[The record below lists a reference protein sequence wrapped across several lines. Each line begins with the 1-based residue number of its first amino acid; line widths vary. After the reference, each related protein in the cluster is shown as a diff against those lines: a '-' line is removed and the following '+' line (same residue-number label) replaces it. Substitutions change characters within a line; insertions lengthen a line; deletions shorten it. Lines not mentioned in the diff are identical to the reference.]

1 MSWGIGDRVGV
12 AVGISNIATFLS
24 RSKQSRT
31 PAADKL
37 ITEAGDNLVQENGS
51 FILV

>member
-12 AVGISNIATFLS
+12 AVGISNIATFMARRKTS
-24 RSKQSRT
+24 A
-31 PAADKL
+31 PVADKL
-37 ITEAGDNLVQENGS
+37 LTEAGDNLVQEDGS

>member
-1 MSWGIGDRVGV
+1 MSWGIGDRIGV

-31 PAADKL
+31 PATGNL
-37 ITEAGDNLVQENGS
+37 ITEAGNNLIQEDGS
-51 FILV
+51 FILI

>member
-12 AVGISNIATFLS
+12 AVGIGNIATFLA
-24 RSKQSRT
+24 RARQSLT
-31 PAADKL
+31 PL
-37 ITEAGDNLVQENGS
+37 TGNLLTEASDNLVQEDGS